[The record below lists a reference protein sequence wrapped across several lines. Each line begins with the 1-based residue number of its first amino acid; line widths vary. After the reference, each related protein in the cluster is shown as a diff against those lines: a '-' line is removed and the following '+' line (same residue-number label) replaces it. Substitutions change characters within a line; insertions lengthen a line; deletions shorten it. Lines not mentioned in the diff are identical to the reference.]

1 MKKSEWNVYNI
12 REKSGKFCSFEIE
25 IQEMLEDQS
34 EFVVFL
40 DSKAL
45 FEHDYVLWRK
55 ALE

>member
-1 MKKSEWNVYNI
+1 MYNI

-40 DSKAL
+40 DSQAI
-45 FEHDYVLWRK
+45 FEHDYVLQPK
-55 ALE
+55 TLISQ